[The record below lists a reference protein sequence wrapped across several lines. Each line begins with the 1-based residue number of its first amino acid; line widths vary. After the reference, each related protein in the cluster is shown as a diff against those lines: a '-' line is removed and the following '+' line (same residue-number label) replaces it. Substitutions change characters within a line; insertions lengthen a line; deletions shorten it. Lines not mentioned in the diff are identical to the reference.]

1 MQFRK
6 SFHTHTMNKV
16 KTNTQKTGT
25 GKSGYEIR
33 LDVLNRA
40 LDMADS
46 RWHMSNE
53 VNRVESDSKI
63 RLGMVS
69 TWTVAPDN
77 RVEDALAI
85 AEKLYKFVEAK

>member
-1 MQFRK
+1 MK
-6 SFHTHTMNKV
+6 N
-16 KTNTQKTGT
+16 TNTQKT

-77 RVEDALAI
+77 RVEESLRI
-85 AEKLYKFVEAK
+85 AEKLYKFVEGK